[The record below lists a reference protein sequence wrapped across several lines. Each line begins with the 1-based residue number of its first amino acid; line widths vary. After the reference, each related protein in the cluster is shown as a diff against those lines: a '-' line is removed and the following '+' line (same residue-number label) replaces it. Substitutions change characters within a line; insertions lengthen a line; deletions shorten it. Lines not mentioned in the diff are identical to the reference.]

1 MPSIA
6 QLHPQVVHFVV
17 ALLIV
22 GVGLRVLSLLGR
34 WTWMSP
40 AAAALILGGTMA
52 SVVAVKS
59 GDDAHGPAER
69 VPGARSAVVE
79 HEEWGERTRNI
90 FLLVAAIELV
100 ALALADRR
108 RRTAHALTAVLG
120 LGGLYAVYETGEH
133 GGELVYSYAG
143 GVGIRSGD
151 PRDVERLLTA
161 GLYHQ
166 AMQERASKNGA
177 AANALLT
184 QLASRNPSDFSA
196 QLLSV
201 ESLMRDRGDV
211 VAARQAVEQLRAPD
225 GDERLARSL
234 NLLKVDIL
242 AGAGF
247 KDSARTLLEPIVL
260 ALPTNTRLKAK
271 LDSLR

>member
-34 WTWMSP
+34 WTWMCP